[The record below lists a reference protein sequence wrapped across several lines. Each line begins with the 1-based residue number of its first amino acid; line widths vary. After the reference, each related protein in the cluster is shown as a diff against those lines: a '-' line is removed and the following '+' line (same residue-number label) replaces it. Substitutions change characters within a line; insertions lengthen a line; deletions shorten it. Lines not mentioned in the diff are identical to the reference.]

1 MDVEKL
7 KKNLLKKSVSGVKW
21 SFAETILAQ
30 FLRLAIG
37 IVLARLLTPA
47 DYGLISIAVIF
58 FTISD
63 VFITSGLGQAFIQKK
78 DADET
83 DAHTIF
89 SSNFLVSVLFYLLL
103 WFGSPWIASF
113 FDQPELT
120 LLIRVMAVIVIIN
133 SFNVIQ
139 FAIIRKNLQ
148 FKKKTLYSTIS
159 YSVSGVTGILCAFN
173 GLGVWSLVI
182 QQVLN
187 KLLLSI
193 LLFKAS
199 PYTMKF
205 SFSYD
210 AFKPLFAFGSWLLLT
225 NIVMRAFDQLYKFVI
240 GKYYTSDALGLFEKG
255 QQFPKLIYQQLSWTV
270 GTVAFPVYSKLQDD
284 KEEMNNAVNRFLKYS
299 LILNLPL
306 LGILFVVSES
316 FVLVLLTQKWA
327 GIIPFLKLF
336 CIIGIFFPF
345 YSYMLQF
352 LEANGRTKLV
362 FSITI
367 LMVISRILNVWINL
381 DKGIIHIIT
390 GELVI
395 VILTALLTL
404 IITNRITGLS
414 VVNLVRNIYWIYFSS
429 AVMVLT
435 GTLFYR
441 TIEPEKLSALLI
453 TTMIMMLVYSTLMYK
468 EGKKI
473 IVALIK

>member
-1 MDVEKL
+1 M
-7 KKNLLKKSVSGVKW
+7 SGVKW
-21 SFAETILAQ
+21 SFAETIIAQ

-37 IVLARLLTPA
+37 IILARLLTPA
-47 DYGLISIAVIF
+47 DYGLISMAVIF

-103 WFGSPWIASF
+103 WFGSPWIARF

-159 YSVSGVTGILCAFN
+159 YSISGTIGIFCAYQGF
-173 GLGVWSLVI
+173 GVWSLVI

-187 KLLLSI
+187 KSI
-193 LLFKAS
+193 LCLLLFKAS

-205 SFSYD
+205 TFSYD

-225 NIVMRAFDQLYKFVI
+225 NVVMRAFDQLYKFVI
-240 GKYYTSDALGLFEKG
+240 GKYYSLDALGLFEKG
-255 QQFPKLIYQQLSWTV
+255 QQFPKLVYQQLSWTV

-284 KEEMNNAVNRFLKYS
+284 KEEMHKAVNRFLKYS

-306 LGILFVVSES
+306 LGILYVVSES

-327 GIIPFLKLF
+327 GIIPYMQLF
-336 CIIGIFFPF
+336 CMIGIIYPIN
-345 YSYMLQF
+345 SYMLQF

-362 FSITI
+362 FSIISLTVI
-367 LMVISRILNVWINL
+367 LRILNVWINISQ
-381 DKGIIHIIT
+381 GITNLII
-390 GELVI
+390 GEI
-395 VILTALLTL
+395 MIIAFTMLLTL
-404 IITNRITGLS
+404 AIVNRITGFRIGHLLKS
-414 VVNLVRNIYWIYFSS
+414 TYWIYFSS
-429 AVMVLT
+429 TLMVIA
-435 GTLFYR
+435 GTFYH
-441 TIEPEKLSALLI
+441 TTLDPEKLSSLVL
-453 TTMIMMLVYSTLMYK
+453 TSVIMACIYSVLMYK
-468 EGKKI
+468 EGKKMI
-473 IVALIK
+473 TVLMK

>member
-1 MDVEKL
+1 M

-390 GELVI
+390 GELII

-404 IITNRITGLS
+404 VITNRITGLS

>member
-78 DADET
+78 DANET

>member
-1 MDVEKL
+1 M

>member
-1 MDVEKL
+1 M

-78 DADET
+78 DANET

>member
-78 DADET
+78 DANET

-173 GLGVWSLVI
+173 GFGVWSLVI

-429 AVMVLT
+429 AVMILT

>member
-1 MDVEKL
+1 M
-7 KKNLLKKSVSGVKW
+7 KW
-21 SFAETILAQ
+21 SFAETFLAQ

-78 DADET
+78 DANET

-89 SSNFLVSVLFYLLL
+89 SSNFLISVLFYLLL
-103 WFGSPWIASF
+103 WFGSPWIARYF
-113 FDQPELT
+113 NQPEL
-120 LLIRVMAVIVIIN
+120 LVLIRVMGVVVIIN

-187 KLLLSI
+187 KLLLCI

-240 GKYYTSDALGLFEKG
+240 GKHYSSDALGLFEKG
-255 QQFPKLIYQQLSWTV
+255 QQFPKLIYQQLSWTI

-284 KEEMNNAVNRFLKYS
+284 KEQMNNAVNRFLKYS

-316 FVLVLLTQKWA
+316 FVMLLLTQKWA
-327 GIIPFLKLF
+327 GIIPFIKLF
-336 CIIGIFFPF
+336 CIIGIFYPF

-352 LEANGRTKLV
+352 LEANGKTKLV
-362 FSITI
+362 FSITS
-367 LMVISRILNVWINL
+367 LMVVFRLLNVWINL
-381 DKGIIHIIT
+381 DRGIIPLIT
-390 GELVI
+390 GELII
-395 VILTALLTL
+395 VIFTVFLTL
-404 IITNRITGLS
+404 MITNRITGLS
-414 VVNLVRNIYWIYFSS
+414 FVKLIKSIYWTYFSS
-429 AVMVLT
+429 AMMVLA
-435 GTLFYR
+435 GTYYYS
-441 TIEPEKLSALLI
+441 TVEPEKLGTLLS
-453 TTMIMMLVYSTLMYK
+453 TSLIMLLVYSTFMYK
-468 EGKKI
+468 EGKKMI
-473 IVALIK
+473 PALIK

>member
-78 DADET
+78 DANET

-429 AVMVLT
+429 AVMILT

>member
-390 GELVI
+390 GELII

-404 IITNRITGLS
+404 VITNRITGLS

>member
-1 MDVEKL
+1 M

-78 DADET
+78 DANET

-390 GELVI
+390 GELII

-404 IITNRITGLS
+404 VITNRITGLS

>member
-1 MDVEKL
+1 M

-173 GLGVWSLVI
+173 GFGVWSLVI

-390 GELVI
+390 GELII

-404 IITNRITGLS
+404 VITNRITGLS